1 MARGGQTASS
11 GAGGSR
17 LFTWVATVSLTVIV
31 ALPALFV
38 VLVAVFPD
46 LGRGSFAAPFAHLI
60 DTLADPQ
67 LALLGRNTL
76 VLGLGTVAFAAL
88 LAVPLAALRALFRVP
103 FALVWDLLLLIP
115 FMIPPYIAAL
125 SWIMTLQ
132 PRGYMEQLTGLNLAG
147 LLFSVPGIM
156 ILMALNTFPV
166 VYFILSRTFET
177 VGARFSDVGRV
188 FGAGPWR
195 AFWRITLP
203 LATPGIAA
211 ALLLV
216 FAMAIEEYGTPAALG
231 RRIGFE
237 VLVTGIEN
245 RVSEWPID
253 LPGAAALSLV
263 LVLLALAAFLV
274 QRWLLSR
281 RDFRTLGGKPQAIE
295 KRPLGPWALPV
306 VALFAF
312 VTALATVIPLLA
324 ILASALSRTI
334 SGGLALGNLGLDNFA
349 ELLAQSGGGL
359 RALGNSLSL
368 GLSTAVL
375 AGILGAI
382 TAYAVVKGR
391 GRFRAVLDAL
401 SLTPNAMPGVVVA
414 VGIILVWNQPWLPM
428 TPYNTP
434 LILLLAYCCLLLPQ
448 PVRYANAALQ
458 QLGDN
463 LEAAARVS
471 GASATTA
478 FMRIVLPIMT
488 PSLLTSM
495 ILVFAVASRE
505 LVASLLVAP
514 VGFETIA
521 VYIWRQFDQGSVG
534 LGMAMAFCAII
545 VTTLI
550 PLALIGLLNW
560 RSKSGPISLS

>member
-1 MARGGQTASS
+1 MS
-11 GAGGSR
+11 GRAGTSGTDGSR
-17 LFTWVATVSLTVIV
+17 SFLWISAAGLGLIV

-38 VLVAVFPD
+38 VLVAIFP
-46 LGRGSFAAPFAHLI
+46 GVGSGSLAAPFAHLI
-60 DTLADPQ
+60 ATLGDPE
-67 LALLGRNTL
+67 LLLLGRNTL
-76 VLGLGTVAFAAL
+76 VLGLGTVGFAAL

-103 FALVWDLLLLIP
+103 GALIWDLLILVP

-132 PRGYMEQLTGLNLAG
+132 PRGYLQQLTGLHLG
-147 LLFSVPGIM
+147 PFLFSVPGIM
-156 ILMALNTFPV
+156 FLMALNTFPV

-195 AFWRITLP
+195 AFWRITFP

-211 ALLLV
+211 SLLLV
-216 FAMAIEEYGTPAALG
+216 FAMTIEEYGTPAALG

-253 LPGAAALSLV
+253 LPGAAGLSLV
-263 LVLLALAAFLV
+263 LVTMALAAFLV
-274 QRWLLSR
+274 QRWLLNR
-281 RDFRTLGGKPQAIE
+281 RDFRILSGKPQAIE
-295 KRPLGPWALPV
+295 KRPLGIWAVPV

-312 VTALATVIPLLA
+312 VAALATVIPVLA
-324 ILASALSRTI
+324 ILGSALSRTI
-334 SGGLALGNLGLDNFA
+334 SGGLRPANMGLQNFA
-349 ELLAQSGGGL
+349 ALLDSGSEGL
-359 RALGNSLSL
+359 TALGNSLGL
-368 GLSTAVL
+368 GISTALL
-375 AGILGAI
+375 AGLLGAI

-391 GRFRAVLDAL
+391 GRFRVVLDAL

-414 VGIILVWNQPWLPM
+414 VGIILVWNQPWLPA

-434 LILLLAYCCLLLPQ
+434 LILLLAYCCILLPQ

-458 QLGDN
+458 QIGDN

-471 GASATTA
+471 GASANRA
-478 FMRIVLPIMT
+478 FARIVLPLMA
-488 PSLLTSM
+488 PSIVTSM

-514 VGFETIA
+514 IGFETIA

-534 LGMAMAFCAII
+534 LGMAMAFCAILI
-545 VTTLI
+545 TTLI
-550 PLALIGLLNW
+550 PLLLIAVL
-560 RSKSGPISLS
+560 RRISKNASFSLS